1 MYPLVFRHKLSQ
13 AVKISD
19 TFVLRRL
26 QTQSSDKLRKQSPH
40 HTTQLLSE
48 PISGGVEMMD
58 APFERVQHL
67 PGPLKPLIHE
77 NTSRET
83 L

>member
-1 MYPLVFRHKLSQ
+1 MYPLVFGHKLGGC
-13 AVKISD
+13 KISD
-19 TFVLRRL
+19 MFVLRRL
-26 QTQSSDKLRKQSPH
+26 QTQSSDKLRKQSSH

-48 PISGGVEMMD
+48 LISVEMETMD
-58 APFERVQHL
+58 APSERDQHL
-67 PGPLKPLIHE
+67 PLKPLIHE